1 MTTRD
6 RTLRDPDLAQRGF
19 ALLVVLWTLTLLSL
33 IGVVIGASGRSEARI
48 ARNLVDAAEA
58 EAAVDGAVQEAGF
71 RLLRQGEGGWR
82 ADGEA
87 HLVAI
92 GNRTVEVRIEDG
104 ADRLNPNTAPAAALQ
119 ALLRSV
125 GVSPGQ
131 AMQLA
136 QAVVDWRG
144 GEGAQ
149 PRAMAAARYLDLG
162 LPYGPPQAPMSDIG
176 EIALVAGMTPEIAA
190 ALLPHLSLAKESPGM
205 ARTGPAVQQP
215 FGGLPPAIGMAAQT
229 GGKAGRAG
237 PGVYVIR
244 AATVGLPALNRRA
257 TVQLGCGVGALT
269 CLRIA
274 EWARIP

>member
-1 MTTRD
+1 MTTETKSRHAD
-6 RTLRDPDLAQRGF
+6 QAQRGF

-58 EAAVDGAVQEAGF
+58 EAALDGAVQEAGF
-71 RLLRQGEGGWR
+71 RLLQSAPAGWR

-87 HLVAI
+87 RVLVI
-92 GNRTVEVRIEDG
+92 GSRTVEVRIEEG
-104 ADRLNPNTAPAAALQ
+104 AGRLNPNSASSDALQ

-131 AMQLA
+131 ATQLA
-136 QAVVDWRG
+136 QAIVDWRG

-149 PRAMAAARYLDLG
+149 PKAMAAAPYLELG
-162 LPYGPPQAPMSDIG
+162 LPYGPPQARMLDIG

-190 ALLPHLSLAKESPGM
+190 ALLPHLSLVTAGPGM
-205 ARTGPAVQQP
+205 ARPGPAARLAL
-215 FGGLPPAIGMAAQT
+215 GGQPPAVGMGAAAA
-229 GGKAGRAG
+229 KAG

-244 AATVGLPALNRRA
+244 AATAGLPALSRRA

-269 CLRIA
+269 CLRIV
-274 EWARIP
+274 EWARVP

>member
-1 MTTRD
+1 MARG
-6 RTLRDPDLAQRGF
+6 RNGHGGQRQRGF

-71 RLLRQGEGGWR
+71 RLLQQGEGGWR

-104 ADRLNPNTAPAAALQ
+104 AGRLNPNTAPVAALQ

-131 AMQLA
+131 TTQLA
-136 QAVVDWRG
+136 QAIVDWRG
-144 GEGAQ
+144 GDGAQ
-149 PRAMAAARYLDLG
+149 PRAMATARYLDLG

-176 EIALVAGMTPEIAA
+176 EIALVAGMTPEITA
-190 ALLPHLSLAKESPGM
+190 ALFPHLSLAKENPGM
-205 ARTGPAVQQP
+205 ARAGPAVRP
-215 FGGLPPAIGMAAQT
+215 AVAGPPPAIGM
-229 GGKAGRAG
+229 GGEMGGRADRSG
-237 PGVYVIR
+237 PGVYIIR
-244 AATVGLPALNRRA
+244 AGTVGLPALKRRA
-257 TVQLGCGVGALT
+257 TVQVGCGVGALT
-269 CLRIA
+269 CLRIV
-274 EWARIP
+274 EWARVP